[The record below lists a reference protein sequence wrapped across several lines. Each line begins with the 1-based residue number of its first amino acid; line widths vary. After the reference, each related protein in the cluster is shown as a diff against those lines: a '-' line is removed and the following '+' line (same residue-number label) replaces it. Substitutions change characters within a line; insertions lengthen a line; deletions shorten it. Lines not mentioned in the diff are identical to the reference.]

1 LSEGR
6 EIVAAEVKKLK
17 ALSREDVLR
26 LEDEPRD
33 SRVKGPSGRAYRLRV
48 RGWDDEEEGE
58 SGAEVKLYGTGLRS
72 LARLRANAYVPDAD
86 MPEAQRSALAE
97 SGRITNRTQDVLS
110 AATMIAVITALIAP
124 WFIGVGFL
132 ISLVL

>member
-1 LSEGR
+1 VSEAR
-6 EIVAAEVKKLK
+6 DIVAGRIRELEE
-17 ALSREDVLR
+17 LSR
-26 LEDEPRD
+26 DELLATAEAAVE
-33 SRVKGPSGRAYRLRV
+33 SRIEGPSGRIYRLRV
-48 RGWDDEEEGE
+48 SPWEDPDDDD
-58 SGAEVKLYGTGLRS
+58 SGAQVKLYGTGLRS

-97 SGRITNRTQDVLS
+97 PGRITNRTQDVLS